1 MIALCIQIYF
11 ARILDVTLNTIRTF
25 YTLKGKSIISTII
38 SFFEVL
44 VWFLVAREALNI
56 NLNSVWIPIS
66 YALGYATGNLIGSFI
81 SNNCIKTEINVTV
94 ITKKNN
100 NLVNLLRDNAF
111 EVSIID
117 LKNSFDNI
125 KKQMFIIETSKKNY
139 KRLIH
144 IIKSY
149 DINSCIMVSDIKKVE
164 KYTLEKTY

>member
-1 MIALCIQIYF
+1 MITLCIQIYF

-25 YTLKGKSIISTII
+25 YTLKGKSTISTII

-56 NLNSVWIPIS
+56 NLNSVWVPIS
-66 YALGYATGNLIGSFI
+66 YALGYATGNLLGSFI
-81 SNNCIKTEINVTV
+81 SNNYIKTEINVTV

-100 NLVNLLRDNAF
+100 NLVSILRDN
-111 EVSIID
+111 EYEISIID
-117 LKNSFDNI
+117 LKNSFDNV
-125 KKQMFIIETSKKNY
+125 KKQMLIIETNKKNY

-149 DINSCIMVSDIKKVE
+149 DINSCIMVSDIKKIE
-164 KYTLEKTY
+164 KYTLEKSF

>member
-25 YTLKGKSIISTII
+25 YTLKGKSTISTII

-66 YALGYATGNLIGSFI
+66 YALGYATGNLLGSFI
-81 SNNCIKTEINVTV
+81 SNNYIKTEINVTV

-100 NLVNLLRDNAF
+100 NLVNILRDN
-111 EVSIID
+111 EYEISIID

-125 KKQMFIIETSKKNY
+125 KKQMLIIETNKKNY

-149 DINSCIMVSDIKKVE
+149 DINSCIMVSDIKKIE
-164 KYTLEKTY
+164 KYTLEKSF

>member
-1 MIALCIQIYF
+1 MITLCIQIYF

-25 YTLKGKSIISTII
+25 YTLKGKSTISTII

-66 YALGYATGNLIGSFI
+66 YALGYATGNLLGSFI
-81 SNNCIKTEINVTV
+81 SNNYIKTEINVTV

-100 NLVNLLRDNAF
+100 NLVNILRDN
-111 EVSIID
+111 EYEISIID
-117 LKNSFDNI
+117 LKNSFDNV
-125 KKQMFIIETSKKNY
+125 KKQMLIIETNKKNY

-149 DINSCIMVSDIKKVE
+149 DINSCIMVSDIKKIE
-164 KYTLEKTY
+164 KYTLEKSF

>member
-56 NLNSVWIPIS
+56 NLNSAWIPIS

-81 SNNCIKTEINVTV
+81 SNNYIKTEINVTV

-100 NLVNLLRDNAF
+100 NLIDILRDNDY
-111 EVSIID
+111 EISIID

-125 KKQMFIIETSKKNY
+125 KKQMLIIETNKKDY
-139 KRLIH
+139 KRLVH
-144 IIKSY
+144 IIKSF
-149 DINSCIMVSDIKKVE
+149 DINSYIMVSDIKKIE
-164 KYTLEKTY
+164 KYTLEKSF

>member
-81 SNNCIKTEINVTV
+81 SNNYIKTEINVTV

-100 NLVNLLRDNAF
+100 NLVNILRDN
-111 EVSIID
+111 EYELSIID

-125 KKQMFIIETSKKNY
+125 KKQMLIIETSKKDY

-149 DINSCIMVSDIKKVE
+149 DINAYIMVTDIKKIE
-164 KYTLEKTY
+164 KYTLEKSY

>member
-81 SNNCIKTEINVTV
+81 SNNYIKTEINVTV

-100 NLVNLLRDNAF
+100 NLVNILRDN
-111 EVSIID
+111 EYELSIID

-125 KKQMFIIETSKKNY
+125 KKQMLIIETSKKDY

-144 IIKSY
+144 IIKLY
-149 DINSCIMVSDIKKVE
+149 DINAYIMVTDIKKIE
-164 KYTLEKTY
+164 KYTLEKSY

>member
-25 YTLKGKSIISTII
+25 YTLKGKSTISTII

-66 YALGYATGNLIGSFI
+66 YALGYATGNLLGSFI
-81 SNNCIKTEINVTV
+81 SNNYIKTEINVTV

-100 NLVNLLRDNAF
+100 NLVNILRDN
-111 EVSIID
+111 EYEISIID
-117 LKNSFDNI
+117 LKNSFDNV
-125 KKQMFIIETSKKNY
+125 KKQMLIIETNKKNY

-149 DINSCIMVSDIKKVE
+149 DINSCIMVSDIKKIE
-164 KYTLEKTY
+164 KYTLEKSF

>member
-25 YTLKGKSIISTII
+25 YTLKGKSTISTII

-66 YALGYATGNLIGSFI
+66 YALGYATGNLLGSFI
-81 SNNCIKTEINVTV
+81 SNNYIKTEINVTV

-100 NLVNLLRDNAF
+100 NLVNILRDN
-111 EVSIID
+111 EYEISIID
-117 LKNSFDNI
+117 LKNSFDNV
-125 KKQMFIIETSKKNY
+125 KKQMLIIETNKTNY

-149 DINSCIMVSDIKKVE
+149 DINSCIMVSDIKKIE
-164 KYTLEKTY
+164 KYTLEKSF

>member
-25 YTLKGKSIISTII
+25 YTLKGKSTISTII

-66 YALGYATGNLIGSFI
+66 YALGYATGNLLGSFI
-81 SNNCIKTEINVTV
+81 SNNYIKTEINVTV

-100 NLVNLLRDNAF
+100 NLVSILRDN
-111 EVSIID
+111 EYEISIID
-117 LKNSFDNI
+117 LKNSFDNV
-125 KKQMFIIETSKKNY
+125 KKQMLIIETNKKNY

-149 DINSCIMVSDIKKVE
+149 DINSCIMVSDIKKIE
-164 KYTLEKTY
+164 KYTLEKSF